1 MKQPNNKKKSDS
13 YFQDKFGKK
22 TNKKVSSKKKDDE
35 LTYRDYLE
43 LKKED
48 AQTEKTKKAAAKK
61 TFKKKSVTDFEKQD
75 NPSPQ
80 NHKPRKYSNEEKMP
94 LNKYIAHCGICSRRD
109 AVTLIKN
116 GEISVNGKP
125 ELNPGYKIQQG
136 DKITH
141 NGQYISVQKSLVYIL
156 MNKPKG
162 FITTT
167 EDPKGRRTVMD
178 IVSNHVEQRVYP
190 IGRLDRNTTGLLLL
204 TNDGDLSQKLAHPKY
219 DIRKLYHAVLDK
231 KLSQADFDKIASGL
245 VLEDGPVQ
253 VDDIAYLESKTEIGI
268 AIHSGKNRI
277 VRRIFESL
285 GYVVEKL
292 DRVMYAGLTKKNIP
306 RGKWRMLTPQ
316 EVINL
321 KHLAPKGK
329 GDR

>member
-1 MKQPNNKKKSDS
+1 MKQPNNKKKSDA

-22 TNKKVSSKKKDDE
+22 VNKKVSSKKRDDE
-35 LTYRDYLE
+35 LTYRDYIE
-43 LKKED
+43 LKKEN
-48 AQTEKTKKAAAKK
+48 AQIEKSKKVAAKK
-61 TFKKKSVTDFEKQD
+61 GFKKKQFEEKETKGF
-75 NPSPQ
+75 PAQ
-80 NHKPRKYSNEEKMP
+80 NHQQRKYDNEEKMP

-125 ELNPGYKIQQG
+125 EHNPGYKILPN
-136 DKITH
+136 DKITY
-141 NGQYISVQKSLVYIL
+141 NGKVVSVQKNLVYIL
-156 MNKPKG
+156 LNKPKG

-167 EDPKGRRTVMD
+167 DDPKGRKTVMD
-178 IVSNHVEQRVYP
+178 IVRNYIEQRVYP
-190 IGRLDRNTTGLLLL
+190 VGRLDRNTTGLLLL
-204 TNDGDLSQKLAHPKY
+204 TNDGDLSQRLAHPKY

-231 KLSQADFDKIASGL
+231 KLSQADFDKISSGL

-253 VDDIAYLESKTEIGI
+253 VDDLAYLDAKNEIGI

-321 KHLAPKGK
+321 KHLTPKGK
-329 GDR
+329 KG